1 MPRKSLSIFTQ
12 ALDTTWVEG
21 VGGTGYRRRMIKS
34 ILLGVD
40 GSAHSAT
47 ATRYALWMTER
58 FGAHLTAIHV
68 VDIASIEGSFLHDIS
83 GSLGFE
89 PYLDFS
95 SKMRDALHARGKTL
109 LAELEA
115 EAGARGVA
123 VTPIL
128 TTGIVANEIVEQAKT
143 ADLVV
148 IGHRGASAKY
158 SSGLLGSTAESVTRK
173 SPKPVFVCTSE
184 YRECVNPL
192 LAYDGSQRAA
202 AAMQRAA
209 QFCSTLSLPL
219 TVLTVNRDEVS
230 GRKTLEEAE
239 RYLAPYGLRTTF
251 SLQQTGNAPERITN
265 FLAENHH
272 DLVFIGAYGHSRIIE
287 MVLGSTTEYVMRN
300 SPCAVF
306 LNR

>member
-1 MPRKSLSIFTQ
+1 MMKTIL
-12 ALDTTWVEG
+12 
-21 VGGTGYRRRMIKS
+21 VG
-34 ILLGVD
+34 LD
-40 GSAHSAT
+40 GSLHAAT
-47 ATRYALWMTER
+47 ASQYALWLSKR
-58 FGAHLTAIHV
+58 FAANVVGLHV

-95 SKMRDALHARGKTL
+95 SKMRDALHERGKAL
-109 LAELEA
+109 LAAFEA
-115 EAGARGVA
+115 QAAAHEVKCIT
-123 VTPIL
+123 VL
-128 TTGIVANEIVEQAKT
+128 TMGIVANEISEQAKT

-148 IGHRGASAKY
+148 IGHRGVSAKY

-173 SPKPVFVCTSE
+173 CPTPVFVCTES
-184 YRECVNPL
+184 YQECRNPL

-202 AAMQRAA
+202 AAMQSAA
-209 QFCSTLSLPL
+209 QFCSTLQLPL
-219 TVLTVNRDEVS
+219 TVLTVNRDEVA
-230 GRKTLEEAE
+230 GRKALDEAT
-239 RYLAPYGLRTTF
+239 RYLAPYKLQTSF

-265 FLAENHH
+265 YLREHAH
-272 DLVFIGAYGHSRIIE
+272 DLCFIGAYGHSRIIE